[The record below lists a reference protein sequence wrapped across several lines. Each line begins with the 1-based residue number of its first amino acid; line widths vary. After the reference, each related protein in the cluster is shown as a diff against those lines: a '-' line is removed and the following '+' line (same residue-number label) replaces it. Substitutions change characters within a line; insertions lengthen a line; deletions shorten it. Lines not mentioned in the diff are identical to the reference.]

1 MGLYAISG
9 AVVAALVGSFVS
21 GVALAAGWLHMPWA
35 RAFAL
40 GVYGGAA
47 IGLLLGAAIGALRA
61 LASAPIERSEPIIRI
76 KKRGSSPRRAPVA
89 RYRSA

>member
-1 MGLYAISG
+1 MGLHAMTG

-47 IGLLLGAAIGALRA
+47 IGLLLGAAIGALRTRP
-61 LASAPIERSEPIIRI
+61 SAPIEPIIELR
-76 KKRGSSPRRAPVA
+76 KRGSGPRRGAVV
-89 RYRSA
+89 RSHSA